1 MKMNSY
7 GKIISVLFLTLL
19 IIGCASEPVKTTE
32 QVMSTTGEQVSTSKL
47 DSAVSSADTESKE
60 LKEKLSSSSQQ
71 AKDSVNP
78 DVQYLTVIKKTSIRA
93 QKNFKSK
100 VIAMPKIGEKLILI
114 EKSGKWFKVETDQG
128 KSGWILD
135 RTVKK
140 VE

>member
-1 MKMNSY
+1 MNSY
-7 GKIISVLFLTLL
+7 GKIISVLSLTLL
-19 IIGCASEPVKTTE
+19 IIACASDPVKTTE
-32 QVMSTTGEQVSTSKL
+32 QAMSTTGEQVSTSKL
-47 DSAVSSADTESKE
+47 DSAASSADAESKE

-71 AKDSVNP
+71 VKESVTP

-100 VIAMPKIGEKLILI
+100 VIATPKIGEKLILI
-114 EKSGKWFKVETDQG
+114 EKSGKWFKVETNQG